1 MGPPAAAFRLPA
13 RSADGAFGV
22 TGGGNPGDA
31 KGRRGGDGGRSYLRF
46 IHLGTQMAILLV
58 GGVFGGLWLDGKYR
72 SSPAFT
78 LAGSVLGIGL
88 GMAVVIREVGGRR
101 R

>member
-1 MGPPAAAFRLPA
+1 MTAGP
-13 RSADGAFGV
+13 G
-22 TGGGNPGDA
+22 PGDEE
-31 KGRRGGDGGRSYLRF
+31 GRRGERGRGGDGVRPYLRF

-58 GGVFGGLWLDGKYR
+58 LGVFAGIWLDGKCR

-88 GMAVVIREVGGRR
+88 GMAVVIREVGGPKR
-101 R
+101 

>member
-1 MGPPAAAFRLPA
+1 MTVGP
-13 RSADGAFGV
+13 G
-22 TGGGNPGDA
+22 PGDEG
-31 KGRRGGDGGRSYLRF
+31 GRRGGDGYRSYLRF

-58 GGVFGGLWLDGKYR
+58 LGVFGGIWLDGR
-72 SSPAFT
+72 CGSSPAFT